1 VGTTTENT
9 MTAIKDGASQTAAR
23 GLRVL
28 LVDDDQED
36 SFLFETQISR
46 LKEYKIDLVWTNDYE
61 DALRRMRGEEFDCH
75 FVDFRLGRGSG
86 MELISRALEQDPDK
100 SIVLL
105 TGFGD
110 ENVQAES
117 LRRGAVAYLSKADMN
132 ASRLQRCIRACTA
145 DRDRGA
151 RIAANVDSKL
161 IDEVTGA
168 YKLETFLGA
177 ARKELD
183 AERGSALQQVVL
195 SIEIDAGEVSRTEL
209 KQIAETIRSCLR
221 RSDMLGRCSERSF
234 CVLTQSWDSW
244 MALEL
249 AEQIR
254 IAVEHNTEYTVTIG
268 GARAPSDKA
277 DADVLM
283 KRAADTRKSAR
294 QQGSN
299 RVEVAQ
305 S

>member
-1 VGTTTENT
+1 
-9 MTAIKDGASQTAAR
+9 MAALKDGAAQAAAR
-23 GLRVL
+23 SLRVL

-36 SFLFETQISR
+36 SFLFENQISR

-86 MELISRALEQDPDK
+86 MELISRALEQNPDK

-117 LRRGAVAYLSKADMN
+117 LRRGAVAYLSKAEMN
-132 ASRLQRCIRACTA
+132 AGRLQRCIRACTA

-151 RIAANVDSKL
+151 RMSEALDPKLVD
-161 IDEVTGA
+161 DVTGA

-183 AERGSALQQVVL
+183 AERSSALQQVVL
-195 SIEIDAGEVSRTEL
+195 SIEIDAGEVSRAEL
-209 KQIAETIRSCLR
+209 RQIAETIRQCLR
-221 RSDMLGRCSERSF
+221 RSDMLGRCGERSF

-254 IAVEHNTEYTVTIG
+254 IAVERNTEYTVTVG
-268 GARAPSDKA
+268 GARAPSEKA
-277 DADVLM
+277 DADELIN
-283 KRAADTRKSAR
+283 RAEATRKAAR
-294 QQGSN
+294 KQGGN
-299 RVEVAQ
+299 RVELAQ
-305 S
+305 A